1 MNFSVLISIYKKENH
16 IYFDLAMES
25 ILINQS
31 VKPSEIILIKDG
43 PLNFDLDLIIKK
55 YLKLFPEILKVFGYD
70 ENKGLGYALNFGLN
84 KCSHN
89 IVFRMDTDDI
99 AKSNRFKSQL
109 EFFQKTNDIV
119 ILGSCIEEF
128 IDSPNDINRFRNV
141 PLSSADIERKKYIRN
156 PFNHMTVAFKKDII
170 INAGGYVDM
179 PGYEDYYLWL
189 RVLRTHKGKNL
200 KNSLV
205 YARVGNNMIGR
216 RHGYDFLK
224 RIKVS
229 T

>member
-1 MNFSVLISIYKKENH
+1 M
-16 IYFDLAMES
+16 
-25 ILINQS
+25 
-31 VKPSEIILIKDG
+31 
-43 PLNFDLDLIIKK
+43 
-55 YLKLFPEILKVFGYD
+55 
-70 ENKGLGYALNFGLN
+70 
-84 KCSHN
+84 
-89 IVFRMDTDDI
+89 
-99 AKSNRFKSQL
+99 
-109 EFFQKTNDIV
+109 
-119 ILGSCIEEF
+119 GSCIEEF

-216 RHGYDFLK
+216 RHGYDFFKNELRFQLK
-224 RIKVS
+224 LLEDNLQNYFGFFCSFFGESSSQIIPKIY
-229 T
+229 